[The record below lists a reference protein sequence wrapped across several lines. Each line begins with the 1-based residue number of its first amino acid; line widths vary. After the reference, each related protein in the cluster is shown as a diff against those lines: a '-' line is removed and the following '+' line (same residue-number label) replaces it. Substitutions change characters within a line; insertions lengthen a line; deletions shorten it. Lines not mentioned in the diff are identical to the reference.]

1 MAKVQFISTNRKTA
15 IGGAQFFISY
25 WEKIGMSGLINKQLG
40 KYSRIKTKFSYNDL
54 LLSLSLL
61 FLSGGEVLEDVQQL
75 REEGFSLNNDF
86 RISSP
91 DTLAR
96 KMKALSVQSK
106 KASSQHNTFKFNH
119 NAKLNR
125 LLLKTALQCGGISKS
140 TSHTLDYDNTLIFT
154 EKSDAK
160 MTYKQSLGYCPGVAT
175 IGDQIVY
182 IEQRDGNMPVTF
194 RQKNTLERV
203 LNELDNHGVRISNL
217 RVDCGSYTK
226 EILSYLFE
234 KEHIKTYVRA
244 QNNEYEIERI
254 WRTAKWKKILMKGRK
269 LECCSVPFQGLELQ
283 EKELKLI
290 IYREQKK
297 DHKKAGRL
305 FDRDNYKVFTI
316 LTNDKEKSE
325 KEVIEFYNK
334 RGSSE
339 LNFRDLKGDYSWKKL
354 PFSDINH
361 NHTFLILTALVRNV
375 ITAFTRKASEKI
387 RGLKSTSRLKRLR
400 HKIITIPGEWVMK
413 KGEWILR
420 LFSSNKE
427 IRKLA
432 V

>member
-1 MAKVQFISTNRKTA
+1 M
-15 IGGAQFFISY
+15 
-25 WEKIGMSGLINKQLG
+25 EKDSH
-40 KYSRIKTKFSYNDL
+40 
-54 LLSLSLL
+54 
-61 FLSGGEVLEDVQQL
+61 
-75 REEGFSLNNDF
+75 EG
-86 RISSP
+86 
-91 DTLAR
+91 
-96 KMKALSVQSK
+96 
-106 KASSQHNTFKFNH
+106 SQ
-119 NAKLNR
+119 A
-125 LLLKTALQCGGISKS
+125 
-140 TSHTLDYDNTLIFT
+140 
-154 EKSDAK
+154 
-160 MTYKQSLGYCPGVAT
+160 
-175 IGDQIVY
+175 
-182 IEQRDGNMPVTF
+182 
-194 RQKNTLERV
+194 RV
-203 LNELDNHGVRISNL
+203 LLGPIPRI
-217 RVDCGSYTK
+217 RTTGERTK
-226 EILSYLFE
+226 THHL
-234 KEHIKTYVRA
+234 
-244 QNNEYEIERI
+244 Q
-254 WRTAKWKKILMKGRK
+254 RT
-269 LECCSVPFQGLELQ
+269 
-283 EKELKLI
+283 
-290 IYREQKK
+290 KK

-387 RGLKSTSRLKRLR
+387 RGLKPTSRLKRLR
-400 HKIITIPGEWVMK
+400 YKIITIPGEWVMK